1 MQTNSLSR
9 NFRVFATL
17 LSIFFYN
24 FIGSNNIVSAQD
36 VPLIPDTP
44 IGPEVPEST
53 PIILINGETQTASLT
68 RYYDSR
74 DMTESVRELVV
85 EDTLKISFT
94 LDNLSYY
101 VGFPSITL
109 PEKDNICLLI
119 TRFENGITKSYGQ
132 FSWTATKQSNG
143 KYAIDSKENEDIII
157 LLPGSYQIKYINA
170 TFEESP
176 GYPVLPEEDSVDS
189 TDVKFR
195 TSVLSQTCATITISM
210 SCTGVAPGEV
220 KRLPPE
226 PDVSRTNYGYGVAFG
241 EYNVSSAGAAT
252 YELAIEAPKH
262 RFTPKLSIAYNSNML
277 SYGLAG
283 YSINIS
289 GISVISR
296 TGKNRFY
303 NNDYK
308 GITYTDEDDFL
319 LDGNRL
325 IPDSSES
332 VNEITYSVEGSPFST
347 VVKHNDN
354 GHIWFTVNDKGIIYE
369 YGKETSA
376 INKFTDKSGTERIVE
391 WYISNATDANSNY
404 ITYSY
409 EQKDMVVYPTEIT
422 YGLNSSAQGG
432 INSSISFEYDDLGA
446 NKRYFVI
453 GNQRGCLKRC
463 IKSITTQ
470 TNDAVYRKYLLS
482 YDATSDQVNGKITK
496 LKSITIQNGAGGNSA
511 PINFNWNSLTENFNL
526 YDLRSQID
534 FSEPY
539 ATETG
544 IAFNSAD
551 LNADGIS
558 DIIKFSFASID
569 NNGSLGTGT
578 YIYISLSKKAPNGD
592 ISFEEPIKYLIP
604 GILKLESKELFDFFD
619 LPSIVD
625 IDGDG
630 YNDLIITY
638 QSANKFHIWP
648 ILGKDI
654 IARRIN
660 NENLREI
667 DDASS
672 VLYTIADFDGDGK
685 DEILYFD
692 SVIKRVDGFNR
703 YKGGLIE
710 HDNSMSVQ
718 HLYSFKLNS
727 TPKKLFS
734 ADYNND
740 GLVDIIF
747 FYESGEYTIFYNNGG
762 IIKSKLFT
770 IGNNFTSTYWRNITR
785 MSQGDFNGDGLL
797 DFVNYYN
804 PEKKIVVGLNN
815 GDSTFSISLS
825 DVGGI
830 ELQENNAN
838 HLLMVCDFDHDGF
851 DDVLISANNS
861 NVMTTKWL
869 YSDGTKLIK
878 KKEYSFV
885 NTDANIKL
893 ANSIFTGDFDGDG
906 SEEIAT
912 FNVSLNSSNV
922 PSSVKRFHTYN
933 ILNKAYEERRICSI
947 SDGLGHYVRFK
958 YASITNPRV
967 YSMKHSAYPLKSYCL
982 PMSVVSQTIEN
993 SEKLGQEQTSYKYDT
1008 FRYHITG
1015 RGSLGFKAVTKE
1027 NLTKG
1032 VKEITEVCRLDPKW
1046 YVPIESKTTTIID
1059 GDSTVTRSSNYIY
1072 LKGNNY
1078 SVLPEVTET
1087 VDFDGNKS
1095 ITHYSYNDDGLLENE
1110 KTFYGEGEDMY
1121 KSVSLDEYVYAGNKW
1136 VPKRITNSAKHSDDA
1151 SESVVK
1157 TLISYDEQ
1165 GNTISKIEFADTDM
1179 ALTTSSTYDERGSL
1193 LSTVK
1198 TGKGIAPVSK
1208 YFEYD
1213 TNGRFLEKTYSSPAS
1228 AIIKY
1233 SYDNWGNI
1241 VSETDETDAQ
1251 NKLIRTIEYD
1261 SWSRKVSETAPD
1273 GSKTTYTYG
1282 WGITDEY
1289 RQYTTILESN
1299 GEKVTK
1305 WFDCLGRERLS
1316 KTTGPGG
1323 LQVSE
1328 ATHYD
1333 KMGQISHVESYRGN
1347 LVLDKK
1353 YSYDARG
1360 RIKTLSDAGRLVSYN
1375 YNNRKT
1381 IKNVN
1386 DRQYISIQDAWGN
1399 IVESSDPLSSVSYSY
1414 LSNGNP
1420 SEIKTDD
1427 SSITIQYDACGNR
1440 TRVYDSDTGVN
1451 MYVYNADGTLLSHTD
1466 ARGVKT
1472 EYEVDFLGRI
1482 TKIKTGNRIVTN
1494 TYGTEGYGMQR
1505 LIRTSDGQN
1514 HISYTYD
1521 RYGRVIKE
1529 CRTVGTKGEYTYE
1542 FEYNACGQLIKTNYP
1557 GGLEVTYEYD
1567 KNGNRTK
1574 INAANNEIWSF
1585 KSNDGK
1591 TAKASVLGSFLHTRC
1606 VDDFGNLQKIEL
1618 TNEQCVNRIMSVN
1631 EAIYLEIDP
1640 TTGNIMS
1647 RQDVNGKYHNYE
1659 YDDVDRLTSVVSAGK
1674 EILSM
1679 QYAENGN
1686 ILNKSD
1692 VGDYIYNDTRI
1703 HAVSE
1708 ISNLVNTVPS
1718 ATQTLHYNEIDKVDT
1733 ITEGQLKMEFNYGPD
1748 GQRWFSSLSDS
1759 TGIVRETIYL
1769 GEYEKIVEN
1778 GLTREFYYLE
1788 GNVIIIK
1795 QNNTFT
1801 PYAAFADERGSI
1813 LSVFDKEGRNVF
1825 LSTYDE
1831 WGNQTVIKNS
1841 IGLYRGYTSH
1851 EMMPEFGIINMNGRL
1866 YDPLLARFYAP
1877 DSNIQEPENSQNFN
1891 RYSYCLNN
1899 PLRYTDPSG
1908 EWFVLDDLI
1917 VGAVGFMTGYIS
1929 NGIQTG
1935 HWGMSSVKVGLCSAA
1950 MSYLGFNSIGKLSGN
1965 VSLGR
1970 YLLEMGITSMANS
1983 LIPPMS
1989 IPVTSHMSISMSP
2002 MYGWGEYGLTGG
2014 GCLSL
2019 AFNFGDGWNISLSGT
2034 FSNQYYGGGFMFS
2047 HKKFGAGYS
2056 LTHYNENYDGKG
2068 NYLGAQNVGT
2078 LTAITSIGTV
2088 RVSNDLWGDRA
2099 DRWRTSAVEIERKG
2113 YTLGSYITTNH
2124 GSEDSRNYANSKDI
2138 KSPLGYEVG
2147 TTWSERENNRVRWL
2161 RGNVFSAPIWIG
2173 FKSGNQIRRF
2183 GYSHISVQNRTQNR
2197 IHKWTGDPLF
2207 EGDKKFGSYNFTEG
2221 VYIYSGYNSPFSLW

>member
-1 MQTNSLSR
+1 MQTHSLSR
-9 NFRVFATL
+9 IFRVFATL

-24 FIGSNNIVSAQD
+24 FIGSNNIIRAQD
-36 VPLIPDTP
+36 IPLIPDTP
-44 IGPEVPEST
+44 IGPEEEITT
-53 PIILINGETQTASLT
+53 PIILISGDTQTTSLT
-68 RYYDSR
+68 RYYDSK
-74 DMTESVRELVV
+74 DASESVRELVV
-85 EDTLKISFT
+85 EDTLKVSFT

-101 VGFPSITL
+101 VGFPSIT
-109 PEKDNICLLI
+109 PPDIDNITLLI
-119 TRFENGITKSYGQ
+119 NRYEKGTPISYGQ
-132 FSWTATKQSNG
+132 FTWSATKQYNG
-143 KYAIDSKENEDIII
+143 KYTIDSKENEDIII
-157 LLPGSYQIKYINA
+157 LLPGSYQIKYIDGNSA
-170 TFEESP
+170 EAP
-176 GYPVLPEEDSVDS
+176 AYPVIPDDGLADS
-189 TDVKFR
+189 TDVKLR

-210 SCTGVAPGEV
+210 SCTDVAPGEV

-226 PDVSRTNYGYGVAFG
+226 PDVSCTNYGAGVALGDF
-241 EYNVSSAGAAT
+241 NVSGTGAAT
-252 YELAIEAPKH
+252 YDLAIETPKH
-262 RFTPKLSIAYNSNML
+262 RFTPKLAIAYNSNML

-308 GITYTDEDDFL
+308 GITYTDEDDYL
-319 LDGNRL
+319 LDGKRL
-325 IPDSSES
+325 IPTDSDSLNCS
-332 VNEITYSVEGSPFST
+332 TYTVEGSPFTT
-347 VVKHNDN
+347 VVKHNEN
-354 GHIWFTVNDKGIIYE
+354 WRIWFTVNDNGIIYE
-369 YGKETSA
+369 YGKDASS
-376 INKFTDKSGTERIVE
+376 INKFADKSGTERIVE
-391 WYISNATDANSNY
+391 WYISKATDANSNY

-409 EQKDMVVYPTEIT
+409 EQTDMVVYPIEIT

-446 NKRYFVI
+446 NKRYFMI
-453 GNQRGCLKRC
+453 GNQRGCLRKC

-470 TNDAVYRKYLLS
+470 TKSTVYRKYLLS
-482 YDATSDQVNGKITK
+482 YDATADQVNGKITK
-496 LKSITIQNGAGGNSA
+496 LKSITIQNGAGENSA
-511 PINFNWNSLTENFNL
+511 PINFNWNSLTEDFHASV
-526 YDLRSQID
+526 LRSEIE
-534 FSEPY
+534 FSEQN
-539 ATETG
+539 ATNPTTG
-544 IAFNSAD
+544 FLSSDI
-551 LNADGIS
+551 NADGIS
-558 DIIKFSFASID
+558 DIIKMTNARGNI
-569 NNGSLGTGT
+569 NGTVGPVMYLH
-578 YIYISLSKKAPNGD
+578 ISLSKKAANGN
-592 ISFEEPIKYLIP
+592 ISFDDPIKYTLP
-604 GILKLESKELFDFFD
+604 GLAYTDRD
-619 LPSIVD
+619 LTTDSFNPSFID

-630 YNDLIITY
+630 YNDLILTY
-638 QSANKFHIWP
+638 PNKPNFLFWIIW
-648 ILGKDI
+648 GKDI
-654 IARRIN
+654 IARKTSEDGKAMIP
-660 NENLREI
+660 I
-667 DDASS
+667 KASA
-672 VLYTIADFDGDGK
+672 LYTVADYDGDGK
-685 DEILYFD
+685 DEIIYFD
-692 SVIKRVDGFNR
+692 TNNYGDNTYQS
-703 YKGGLIE
+703 GLIE
-710 HDNSMSVQ
+710 YQYSLNTEIK
-718 HLYSFKLNS
+718 YSFKLTS
-727 TPKKLFS
+727 EPKNLFS

-740 GLVDIIF
+740 GLIDIILF
-747 FYESGEYTIFYNNGG
+747 HEKGFTIYYNNGG
-762 IIKSKLFT
+762 LENSVLFSE
-770 IGNNFTSTYWRNITR
+770 NNKYEAVGLTNKPR
-785 MSQGDFNGDGLL
+785 MMQGDFNGDGLI
-797 DFVNYYN
+797 DFVFYDTYA
-804 PEKKIVVGLNN
+804 KKLCIAR
-815 GDSTFSISLS
+815 
-825 DVGGI
+825 
-830 ELQENNAN
+830 NNAN
-838 HLLMVCDFDHDGF
+838 GSFPISNTDMDKIDINENDENQSITICDFDHDGF
-851 DDVLISANNS
+851 DDVLIAVRDGGSIK
-861 NVMTTKWL
+861 TKWL
-869 YSDGTKLIK
+869 YSGGVTLKQ

-885 NTDANIKL
+885 AQNSMAPL
-893 ANSIFTGDFDGDG
+893 ANSIFIGDFDGDG
-906 SEEIAT
+906 SEEIAS
-912 FNVSLNSSNV
+912 FDMILNSDSGV
-922 PSSVKRFHTYN
+922 SSIKNFYSHKTY
-933 ILNKAYEERRICSI
+933 NKAYEERRINSI
-947 SDGLGHYVRFK
+947 SNGLGRNVSFK
-958 YASITNPRV
+958 YASITNPSV
-967 YSMKHSAYPLKSYCL
+967 YSATHSVYPLKSYVL
-982 PMSVVSQTIEN
+982 PMSVVSETTVN
-993 SEKLGQEQTSYKYDT
+993 SEEFGIERNIYKYDT

-1015 RGSLGFKAVTKE
+1015 RGSLGFKSVTKN

-1032 VKEITEVCRLDPKW
+1032 VKEITENCKLDPKW

-1078 SVLPEVTET
+1078 SALPEVTET

-1157 TLISYDEQ
+1157 TRISYDEQ
-1165 GNTISKIEFADTDM
+1165 GNTVSKIEFADTDM
-1179 ALTTSSTYDERGSL
+1179 ALTTSSTYDQRGNL
-1193 LSTVK
+1193 LSIVK
-1198 TGKGIAPVSK
+1198 TGKGITPVSK

-1213 TNGRFLEKTYSSPAS
+1213 TNSRFLEKTYSSPAS
-1228 AIIKY
+1228 AIIRY

-1299 GEKVTK
+1299 GEIVTK
-1305 WFDCLGRERLS
+1305 WFDSLGRERLT

-1323 LQVSE
+1323 LKVSE

-1381 IKNVN
+1381 IKYVN

-1399 IVESSDPLSSVSYSY
+1399 IVESRDPLSSVSYSY
-1414 LSNGNP
+1414 LSNGKP

-1451 MYVYNADGTLLSHTD
+1451 TYVYSADGTLLSHTD

-1557 GGLEVTYEYD
+1557 GDLEVTYEYD

-1591 TAKASVLGSFLHTRC
+1591 TAKASVLGSFLHTRY
-1606 VDDFGNLQKIEL
+1606 VDDFGNLQKFEL
-1618 TNEQCVNRIMSVN
+1618 NNEQCVNRIMSVN

-1640 TTGNIMS
+1640 TTGNIMT
-1647 RQDVNGKYHNYE
+1647 RQDVKGKYRNYE
-1659 YDDVDRLTSVVSAGK
+1659 YDDVDRLTSVISAGK

-1778 GLTREFYYLE
+1778 GLTRELYYLE

-1801 PYAAFADERGSI
+1801 PYAVFADERGSI

-1825 LSTYDE
+1825 SSTYDE

-1866 YDPLLARFYAP
+1866 YDPVLARFYAP

-1917 VGAVGFMTGYIS
+1917 VGAVGFITGYVF

-1935 HWGMSSVKVGLCSAA
+1935 HWGMSSVKTGLCSAA
-1950 MSYLGFNSIGKLSGN
+1950 MSYLGFNSIAKLSGN

-1970 YLLEMGITSMANS
+1970 YLIGMGISNVANS
-1983 LIPPMS
+1983 LIPPTA
-1989 IPVTSHMSISMSP
+1989 IPVTSNISISISP
-2002 MYGWGEYGLTGG
+2002 MLGWGEYGLTGG
-2014 GCLSL
+2014 GCVSL

-2034 FSNQYYGGGFMFS
+2034 FSNQYYGGDFSFAHKRFGLGYGF
-2047 HKKFGAGYS
+2047 
-2056 LTHYNENYDGKG
+2056 THYNNQYIQNG
-2068 NYLGAQNVGT
+2068 NRLGAQNVGT
-2078 LTAITSIGTV
+2078 ISALIGGV
-2088 RVSNDLWGDRA
+2088 SARVSNDLFGFEGKDQ
-2099 DRWRTSAVEIERKG
+2099 WRSSAVEIG
-2113 YTLGSYITTNH
+2113 YKNLTIGTYVTTNN
-2124 GSEDSRNYANSKDI
+2124 GKEESREKKVNEGRSKKWIMGDV
-2138 KSPLGYEVG
+2138 Y
-2147 TTWSERENNRVRWL
+2147 
-2161 RGNVFSAPIWIG
+2161 SAPIWIG
-2173 FKSGNQIRRF
+2173 VKSGNHIQRF
-2183 GYSHISVQNRTQNR
+2183 GYSFKGVQQATQNI
-2197 IHKWTGDPLF
+2197 IHRFLTKTPYFSNYGHLS
-2207 EGDKKFGSYNFTEG
+2207 KG
-2221 VYIYSGYNSPFSLW
+2221 VYIYSGYDSPCNLW